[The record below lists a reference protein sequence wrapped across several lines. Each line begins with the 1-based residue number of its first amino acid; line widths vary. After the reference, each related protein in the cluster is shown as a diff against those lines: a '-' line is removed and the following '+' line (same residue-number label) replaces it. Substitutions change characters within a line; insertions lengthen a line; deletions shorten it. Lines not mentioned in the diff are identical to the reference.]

1 MYRVTTP
8 EHVFK
13 LPEDASVYEV
23 IQITYKQGSTKLVKL
38 CDDGSVPSGVR
49 IIDDT
54 VIVTLTQA
62 ETKKFRRGELTVQ
75 VRALKNNGKA
85 YASTRF
91 PIAVEEVNNE
101 EILK

>member
-13 LPEDASVYEV
+13 LPEDASVYDV
-23 IQITYKQGSTKLVKL
+23 IQITYKQGGTKLVKA
-38 CDDGSVPSGVR
+38 CDDGIIPSGVR

-54 VIVTLTQA
+54 IIVTLTQQ
-62 ETKKFRRGELTVQ
+62 ETRKFRKGELTVQ

-91 PIAVEEVNNE
+91 PITVEEVNNE